1 MITTDATQ
9 ATRRATWLA
18 LAGLVWAAAIGGRL
32 IQLQVVDH
40 QEYRK
45 KSDDQVIRQ
54 VELRAQ
60 RGGFYDRNGRPL
72 ALDLPVDSI
81 TVNPMQAPEPDY
93 VAGILGPILGLNTVE
108 VQTKVAEAA
117 QAHRGFLYVDRKV
130 GFQNTERLRTL
141 RLGWIQFEPDTL
153 RVYPKGS
160 LASHLVGSVDHN
172 GRGNSG
178 LEQSQDQELRG
189 RPGSARM
196 LTDVVHRGVDSQIR
210 ERPLPGKNI
219 TLTIDERLQYV
230 AERELAKA
238 VVNSHSQTGS
248 VVVMVPE
255 TGEILTIA
263 SYPAFDAN
271 QPVKPTDNLEP
282 RMNHAASV
290 PFEPGSVF
298 KVITLAAA
306 LETTT
311 LRPES
316 VIPCGNGSINL
327 FGRVIKDHNS
337 YSALTMAEVLAK
349 SSNIGAIQIGLR
361 VGPQNLLNYVRRFGF
376 GRKTGIPLPAEST
389 GVVRNL
395 DHWGKTSIGSIA
407 MGHEIST
414 TTIQLAQAISVIANG
429 GRLVKPRLVLGRQ
442 RPGGGVE
449 RDPLEPAQPVI
460 RPETAITM
468 RQMMEGV
475 VLPGGTGTAARLDG
489 YTAGG
494 KTGSAQIF
502 DLKCKCYTHLY
513 NASFAG
519 FAPLA
524 KPAVVVVVTINGAS
538 VYGGTVAA
546 PVFREVAA
554 TALRLLNI
562 PKDLPEAPPP
572 RKDTQVELN
581 DLAIAGLGSPDPQL
595 LEPGIPR
602 LGEALEVWG
611 PRVPDFYGKT
621 LRTVMQE
628 SARLGVPVD
637 MIGSGIVRAQ
647 APAAGGIL
655 PHGERIRVQF
665 AR

>member
-9 ATRRATWLA
+9 AKRRATWLA
-18 LAGLVWAAAIGGRL
+18 SAGLLWAALIGGRL
-32 IQLQVVDH
+32 IQLQVVEH
-40 QEYRK
+40 QKYRK
-45 KSDDQVIRQ
+45 ESDDQVIRQ

-60 RGGFYDRNGRPL
+60 RGAFYDRNGRPL

-93 VAGILGPILGLNTVE
+93 VAGILAPILGLDAADVR
-108 VQTKVAEAA
+108 TKVAEAA

-130 GFQNTERLRTL
+130 GFQNTERLRSL

-160 LASHLVGSVDHN
+160 LASHLVGSVDHD

-178 LEQSQDQELRG
+178 LEQSQDQVLRG

-196 LTDVVHRGVDSQIR
+196 VTDVVHRGVDSQIR
-210 ERPLPGKNI
+210 ERPVPGKNI
-219 TLTIDERLQYV
+219 ILTIDERLQYV

-238 VVNSHSQTGS
+238 VVNSHSKTGS
-248 VVVMVPE
+248 VVVMNPE

-263 SYPAFDAN
+263 SFPPFDAN
-271 QPVKPTDNLEP
+271 QPIKPTDDMDP
-282 RMNHAASV
+282 RMNHAVSV

-311 LRPES
+311 LRPETI
-316 VIPCGNGSINL
+316 IPCGNGSINL

-337 YSALTMAEVLAK
+337 YSALSMADVLAK

-389 GVVRNL
+389 GVVRDL
-395 DHWGKTSIGSIA
+395 AHWGKTSIGSIA

-414 TTIQLAQAISVIANG
+414 TTIQLAQAISVVANG
-429 GRLVKPRLVLGRQ
+429 GRLVRPRLVFGRQ
-442 RPGGGVE
+442 RPGGSVE
-449 RDPLEPAQPVI
+449 KDPIEPAQPVI

-475 VLPGGTGTAARLDG
+475 VLNGTGTLARLDG

-502 DLKCKCYTHLY
+502 DPICKCYTHFY

-519 FAPLA
+519 FAPVA
-524 KPAVVVVVTINGAS
+524 KPAIVVVVTINGAS
-538 VYGGTVAA
+538 VYGGAVAA

-554 TALRLLNI
+554 TALRLLNV

-572 RKDTQVELN
+572 RKDTRVELT

-595 LEPGIPR
+595 LEPAIPGR
-602 LGEALEVWG
+602 GEPLVVWG
-611 PRVPDFYGKT
+611 PKIPDFHGKT
-621 LRTVMQE
+621 LQTVMQE

-637 MIGSGIVRAQ
+637 VIGSGIVRAQ
-647 APAAGGIL
+647 LPAAGGIL
-655 PHGERIRVQF
+655 ARGERVRIQF

>member
-1 MITTDATQ
+1 VSAALGVSHKDFGIRSA
-9 ATRRATWLA
+9 RRD
-18 LAGLVWAAAIGGRL
+18 RSPF
-32 IQLQVVDH
+32 LQV
-40 QEYRK
+40 
-45 KSDDQVIRQ
+45 
-54 VELRAQ
+54 
-60 RGGFYDRNGRPL
+60 GFYDRNGRPL
-72 ALDLPVDSI
+72 AIDLPVDSI
-81 TVNPMQAPEPDY
+81 TVNPVQAPDPEI
-93 VAGILGPILGLNTVE
+93 VAGILAPILGLDTAE
-108 VQTKVAEAA
+108 VRTKVAAAA
-117 QAHRGFLYVDRKV
+117 QAQKRFLYVGRKV
-130 GFQNTERLRTL
+130 GFQDTERLRSL
-141 RLGWIQFEPDTL
+141 RRWWIQFEPDML

-160 LASHLVGSVDHN
+160 LASHLVGSVDHS

-178 LEQSQDQELRG
+178 LEQSQDQQLRG

-196 LTDVVHRGVDSQIR
+196 LTDVVHRGVGSQVR

-248 VVVMVPE
+248 VVVMNPE
-255 TGEILTIA
+255 NGEILAIA

-271 QPVKPTDNLEP
+271 QPIQPTDDLEA

-311 LRPES
+311 LRPET

-414 TTIQLAQAISVIANG
+414 TTVQLAQAISIVANG
-429 GRLVKPRLVLGRQ
+429 GRLVKPRLVVGRQ
-442 RPGGGVE
+442 RPGGGME
-449 RDPLEPAQPVI
+449 KDPLEPAQTVI
-460 RPETAITM
+460 RPETSITM

-502 DLKCKCYTHLY
+502 DQKCKCYTHLY

-546 PVFREVAA
+546 PVFREVAG

-572 RKDTQVELN
+572 RKDTQVETN

-595 LEPGIPR
+595 LEPGIPSR
-602 LGEALEVWG
+602 GEALEVWG
-611 PRVPDFYGKT
+611 PKVPDFYGKT
-621 LRTVMQE
+621 LQAVMQE

-637 MIGSGIVRAQ
+637 VTGSGIVRAQ
-647 APAAGGIL
+647 APPAGGIL
-655 PHGERIRVQF
+655 AHGERVRVQF

>member
-9 ATRRATWLA
+9 AKRRATWLA
-18 LAGLVWAAAIGGRL
+18 SAGLLWAALIGGRL
-32 IQLQVVDH
+32 IQLQVVEH
-40 QEYRK
+40 QKYRK
-45 KSDDQVIRQ
+45 ESDDQVIRQ

-60 RGGFYDRNGRPL
+60 RGAFYDRNGRPL

-93 VAGILGPILGLNTVE
+93 VAGILAPILGLDAADVR
-108 VQTKVAEAA
+108 TKVAEAA

-130 GFQNTERLRTL
+130 GFQNTERLRSL

-160 LASHLVGSVDHN
+160 LASHLVGSVDHD

-178 LEQSQDQELRG
+178 LEQSQDQVLRG

-196 LTDVVHRGVDSQIR
+196 VTDVVHRGVDSQIR
-210 ERPLPGKNI
+210 ERPVPGKNI
-219 TLTIDERLQYV
+219 ILTIDERLQYV

-238 VVNSHSQTGS
+238 VVNSHSKTGS
-248 VVVMVPE
+248 VVVMNPE

-263 SYPAFDAN
+263 SFPPFDAN
-271 QPVKPTDNLEP
+271 QPIKPTDDMDP

-311 LRPES
+311 LRPETI
-316 VIPCGNGSINL
+316 IPCGNGSINL

-337 YSALTMAEVLAK
+337 YSALSMADVLAK

-389 GVVRNL
+389 GVVRDL
-395 DHWGKTSIGSIA
+395 AHWGKTSIGSIA

-414 TTIQLAQAISVIANG
+414 TTIQLAQAISVVANG
-429 GRLVKPRLVLGRQ
+429 GRLVRPRLVFGRQ
-442 RPGGGVE
+442 RPGGSVE
-449 RDPLEPAQPVI
+449 KDPIEPAQPVI

-475 VLPGGTGTAARLDG
+475 VLNGTGTLARLDG

-502 DLKCKCYTHLY
+502 DPICKCYTHFY

-519 FAPLA
+519 FAPVA
-524 KPAVVVVVTINGAS
+524 KPAIVVVVTINGAS
-538 VYGGTVAA
+538 VYGGAVAA

-554 TALRLLNI
+554 TALRLLNV

-572 RKDTQVELN
+572 RKDTRVELT

-595 LEPGIPR
+595 LEPAIPGR
-602 LGEALEVWG
+602 GEPLVVWG
-611 PRVPDFYGKT
+611 PKIPDFHGKT
-621 LRTVMQE
+621 LQTVMQE

-637 MIGSGIVRAQ
+637 VIGSGIVRAQ
-647 APAAGGIL
+647 LPAAGGIL
-655 PHGERIRVQF
+655 ARGERVRIQF

>member
-9 ATRRATWLA
+9 AKRRATWLA
-18 LAGLVWAAAIGGRL
+18 SAGLLWAALIGGRL
-32 IQLQVVDH
+32 IQLQVVEH
-40 QEYRK
+40 QKYRK
-45 KSDDQVIRQ
+45 ESDDQVIRQ

-60 RGGFYDRNGRPL
+60 RGAFYDRNGRPL

-93 VAGILGPILGLNTVE
+93 VAGILAPILGLDAADVR
-108 VQTKVAEAA
+108 TKVAEAA
-117 QAHRGFLYVDRKV
+117 QAHRGFLCVDRKV
-130 GFQNTERLRTL
+130 GFQNTERLRSL

-160 LASHLVGSVDHN
+160 LASHLVGSVDHD

-178 LEQSQDQELRG
+178 LEQSQDQVLRG

-196 LTDVVHRGVDSQIR
+196 VTDVVHRGVDSQIR
-210 ERPLPGKNI
+210 ERPVPGKNI
-219 TLTIDERLQYV
+219 ILTIDERLQYV

-238 VVNSHSQTGS
+238 VVNSHSKTGS
-248 VVVMVPE
+248 VVVMNPE

-263 SYPAFDAN
+263 SFPPFDAN
-271 QPVKPTDNLEP
+271 QPIKPTDDMDP

-311 LRPES
+311 LRPETI
-316 VIPCGNGSINL
+316 IPCGNGSINL

-337 YSALTMAEVLAK
+337 YSALSMADVLAK

-389 GVVRNL
+389 GVVRDL
-395 DHWGKTSIGSIA
+395 AHWGKTSIGSIA

-414 TTIQLAQAISVIANG
+414 TTIQLAQAISVVANG
-429 GRLVKPRLVLGRQ
+429 GRLVRPRLVFGRQ
-442 RPGGGVE
+442 RPGGSVE
-449 RDPLEPAQPVI
+449 KDPIEPAQPVI

-475 VLPGGTGTAARLDG
+475 VLNGTGTLARLDG

-502 DLKCKCYTHLY
+502 DPICKCYTHFY

-519 FAPLA
+519 FAPVA
-524 KPAVVVVVTINGAS
+524 KPAIVVVVTINGAS
-538 VYGGTVAA
+538 VYGGAVAA

-554 TALRLLNI
+554 TALRLLNV

-572 RKDTQVELN
+572 RKDTRVELT

-595 LEPGIPR
+595 LEPAIPGR
-602 LGEALEVWG
+602 GEPLVVWG
-611 PRVPDFYGKT
+611 PKIPDFHGKT
-621 LRTVMQE
+621 LQTVMQE

-637 MIGSGIVRAQ
+637 VIGSGIVRAQ
-647 APAAGGIL
+647 LPAAGGIL
-655 PHGERIRVQF
+655 ARGERVRIQF

>member
-18 LAGLVWAAAIGGRL
+18 LAGLVWAAVIGGRL

-40 QEYRK
+40 EEYRK
-45 KSDDQVIRQ
+45 KSDDQVMRQ
-54 VELRAQ
+54 VELRAP

-72 ALDLPVDSI
+72 AMDLPVDSI
-81 TVNPMQAPEPDY
+81 TVNPMQAPDPEI
-93 VAGILGPILGLNTVE
+93 VAGILGPILGLNPAE
-108 VQTKVAEAA
+108 VRTKVANAA
-117 QAHRGFLYVDRKV
+117 QAQRRFLYVDRKV
-130 GFQNTERLRTL
+130 SFQNSERLRSL
-141 RLGWIQFEPDTL
+141 RRWWIQFEPDTL

-160 LASHLVGSVDHN
+160 LASHLVGSVDHG

-210 ERPLPGKNI
+210 ERPIPGKNI
-219 TLTIDERLQYV
+219 ILTIDERLQYV
-230 AERELAKA
+230 AEHALAKA
-238 VVNSHSQTGS
+238 VVDSHSQTGS
-248 VVVMVPE
+248 VVVMNPE
-255 TGEILTIA
+255 TGEILALA
-263 SYPAFDAN
+263 SYPTFDAN
-271 QPVKPTDNLEP
+271 QPVGPNDNLEP

-311 LRPES
+311 LRPET

-337 YSALTMAEVLAK
+337 YSALSMADVLAK

-376 GRKTGIPLPAEST
+376 GRKTGIPLPAESS
-389 GVVRNL
+389 GVVRDL
-395 DHWGKTSIGSIA
+395 AHWGKTSIGSVA

-414 TTIQLAQAISVIANG
+414 TTIQLAQAIGVVANG
-429 GRLVKPRLVLGRQ
+429 GRLVKPRVVVGRQ
-442 RPGGGVE
+442 RPGGSLE
-449 RDPLEPAQPVI
+449 RDPIEPTQPVI

-475 VLPGGTGTAARLDG
+475 VLHGTGTSARVDG

-494 KTGSAQIF
+494 KTGTAQIF
-502 DLKCKCYTHLY
+502 DQKCKCYTHFY

-519 FAPLA
+519 FAPVA
-524 KPAVVVVVTINGAS
+524 KPAVVVVVTINGAA
-538 VYGGTVAA
+538 VYGATVAG
-546 PVFREVAA
+546 PVFREVAG
-554 TALRLLNI
+554 TALRLLNV
-562 PKDLPEAPPP
+562 PKDLPEVPLPQ
-572 RKDTQVELN
+572 KDTPVEQN
-581 DLAIAGLGSPDPQL
+581 DLAIADLGRPAPHL
-595 LEPGIPR
+595 LESGVPPR
-602 LGEALEVWG
+602 GEALEVWG
-611 PRVPDFYGKT
+611 PKVPDFYGKT

-637 MIGSGIVRAQ
+637 VIGSGIVRAQ

-655 PHGERIRVQF
+655 AHGERVRVQF

>member
-1 MITTDATQ
+1 MD
-9 ATRRATWLA
+9 
-18 LAGLVWAAAIGGRL
+18 V
-32 IQLQVVDH
+32 
-40 QEYRK
+40 
-45 KSDDQVIRQ
+45 
-54 VELRAQ
+54 
-60 RGGFYDRNGRPL
+60 
-72 ALDLPVDSI
+72 PVDSI
-81 TVNPMQAPEPDY
+81 TVNPMQAPDPEI
-93 VAGILGPILGLNTVE
+93 VAGILAPILGLNTAE
-108 VQTKVAEAA
+108 VRTKVAEAA
-117 QAHRGFLYVDRKV
+117 QANRGFLYVGRKV
-130 GFQNTERLRTL
+130 SFQNAERLRSL
-141 RLGWIQFEPDTL
+141 RRWWIQFEPDTL

-160 LASHLVGSVDHN
+160 LASHLVGSVDHS

-196 LTDVVHRGVDSQIR
+196 LTDVVHRGFDSQIR
-210 ERPLPGKNI
+210 EQPLPGKNI
-219 TLTIDERLQYV
+219 ILTIDERLQYV

-248 VVVMVPE
+248 VVVINPD
-255 TGEILTIA
+255 TGEILAIA

-271 QPVKPTDNLEP
+271 QPVKPTDDLEA

-298 KVITLAAA
+298 KVITVAAA
-306 LETTT
+306 LETTA
-311 LRPES
+311 LRPETI
-316 VIPCGNGSINL
+316 IPCGNGRINL
-327 FGRVIKDHNS
+327 FGRVINDHDP
-337 YSALTMAEVLAK
+337 YSALSMADVLAK

-376 GRKTGIPLPAEST
+376 GRKTGIPLPAESA

-395 DHWGKTSIGSIA
+395 DRWGKTSIGSVA

-414 TTIQLAQAISVIANG
+414 TTVQLAQAIAVVANG
-429 GRLVKPRLVLGRQ
+429 GRLVKPRLVLGTAEAGR
-442 RPGGGVE
+442 RAVE
-449 RDPLEPAQPVI
+449 RAPLEPAQPVI

-475 VLPGGTGTAARLDG
+475 VLHGTGRLARLDG

-502 DLKCKCYTHLY
+502 DQNCKCYTHLY

-519 FAPLA
+519 FAPVA

-538 VYGGTVAA
+538 VYGGSVAA

-554 TALRLLNI
+554 TALRLLNV

-572 RKDTQVELN
+572 RKDTPVELT

-595 LEPGIPR
+595 TGAGAP
-602 LGEALEVWG
+602 EARRGARGVGAQG
-611 PRVPDFYGKT
+611 PRFLWQD
-621 LRTVMQE
+621 LAAVMQE

-637 MIGSGIVRAQ
+637 VIGSGIVRAQ

-655 PHGERIRVQF
+655 PHGERVRVQF

>member
-18 LAGLVWAAAIGGRL
+18 LAGFVWAVSIGGRL

-40 QEYRK
+40 QKYRK
-45 KSDDQVIRQ
+45 ESDDQVIRQ

-81 TVNPMQAPEPDY
+81 TVNPMQTPEPDY
-93 VAGILGPILGLNTVE
+93 VAGILAPILGLNTAE
-108 VQTKVAEAA
+108 VRTSVAEAA

-130 GFQNTERLRTL
+130 GFQNAERLRSL

-160 LASHLVGSVDHN
+160 LASHLVGSVDHD

-178 LEQSQDQELRG
+178 LEQSQDLVLRG

-196 LTDVVHRGVDSQIR
+196 VTDVVHRGVESQIR

-219 TLTIDERLQYV
+219 ILTIDERLQYV

-238 VVNSHSQTGS
+238 VVNSHSKTGS
-248 VVVMVPE
+248 VVVINPE
-255 TGEILTIA
+255 TGEVLAIA
-263 SYPAFDAN
+263 SYPPFDAN
-271 QPVKPTDNLEP
+271 QPVSPTDNLDP

-311 LRPES
+311 LRPET
-316 VIPCGNGSINL
+316 IINCGNGSINL

-337 YSALTMAEVLAK
+337 YSALSMADVLAK

-376 GRKTGIPLPAEST
+376 GRKTGIPLPAESA
-389 GVVRNL
+389 GVVRDL

-414 TTIQLAQAISVIANG
+414 TTIQLAQAISVVANG

-442 RPGGGVE
+442 RPGGSVE
-449 RDPLEPAQPVI
+449 RDPIAPLQPVI

-475 VLPGGTGTAARLDG
+475 VLHGTGTLARVDG
-489 YTAGG
+489 YTVGG

-502 DLKCKCYTHLY
+502 DPKCKCYTHFY

-519 FAPLA
+519 FAPVA
-524 KPAVVVVVTINGAS
+524 KPVVVVVVTINGAS
-538 VYGGTVAA
+538 VYGGLVAA
-546 PVFREVAA
+546 PVFREVTA
-554 TALRLLNI
+554 TALRLLNV

-572 RKDTQVELN
+572 RKDTQVELT
-581 DLAIAGLGSPDPQL
+581 DLAIADLGSPATQL
-595 LEPGIPR
+595 PEPGVPR
-602 LGEALEVWG
+602 RGEPLVVWG
-611 PRVPDFYGKT
+611 PKVPDFYGKT
-621 LRTVMQE
+621 LQTVMQE

-637 MIGSGIVRAQ
+637 VIGSGIVRAQ

-655 PHGERIRVQF
+655 SHGERIRVQF

>member
-9 ATRRATWLA
+9 AKRRATWLA
-18 LAGLVWAAAIGGRL
+18 SAGLLWAALIGGRL
-32 IQLQVVDH
+32 IQLQVVEH
-40 QEYRK
+40 QKYRK
-45 KSDDQVIRQ
+45 ESDDQVIRQ

-60 RGGFYDRNGRPL
+60 RGAFYDRNGRPL

-93 VAGILGPILGLNTVE
+93 VAGILAPILGLDAADVR
-108 VQTKVAEAA
+108 TKVAEAA

-130 GFQNTERLRTL
+130 GFQNTERLRSL

-160 LASHLVGSVDHN
+160 LASHLVGSVDHD

-178 LEQSQDQELRG
+178 LEQSQDQVLRG

-196 LTDVVHRGVDSQIR
+196 VTDVVHRGVDSQIR
-210 ERPLPGKNI
+210 ERPVPGKNI
-219 TLTIDERLQYV
+219 ILTIDERLQYV

-238 VVNSHSQTGS
+238 VVNSHSKTGS
-248 VVVMVPE
+248 VVVMNPE

-263 SYPAFDAN
+263 SFPPFDAN
-271 QPVKPTDNLEP
+271 QPIKPTDDMDP

-311 LRPES
+311 LRPETI
-316 VIPCGNGSINL
+316 IPCGNGSINL

-337 YSALTMAEVLAK
+337 YSALSMADVLAK

-389 GVVRNL
+389 GVVRDL
-395 DHWGKTSIGSIA
+395 AHWGKTSIGSIA

-414 TTIQLAQAISVIANG
+414 TTIQLAQAISVVANG
-429 GRLVKPRLVLGRQ
+429 GRLVRPRLVFGRQ
-442 RPGGGVE
+442 RPGGSVE
-449 RDPLEPAQPVI
+449 KDPIEPAQPVI

-475 VLPGGTGTAARLDG
+475 VLNGTGTLARLDG

-502 DLKCKCYTHLY
+502 DPICKCYTHFY

-519 FAPLA
+519 FAPVA
-524 KPAVVVVVTINGAS
+524 KPAIVVVVTINGAS
-538 VYGGTVAA
+538 VYGGAVAA

-554 TALRLLNI
+554 TALRLLNV
-562 PKDLPEAPPP
+562 PKDLPEAHPP
-572 RKDTQVELN
+572 RKDTRVELT

-595 LEPGIPR
+595 LEPAIPGR
-602 LGEALEVWG
+602 GEPLVVWG
-611 PRVPDFYGKT
+611 PKIPDFHGKT
-621 LRTVMQE
+621 LQTVMQE

-637 MIGSGIVRAQ
+637 VIGSGIVRAQ
-647 APAAGGIL
+647 LPAAGGIL
-655 PHGERIRVQF
+655 ARGERVRIQF